1 MTISQVPW
9 CAHGSRPPE
18 KPLLRSNHVIGEC
31 MLCPHAI
38 QFPPE
43 PAQYP
48 NKVCVECALEV
59 AGLSI
64 DVARRAPLPLFT
76 SCCAREP
83 FRAAFISIAGR
94 STSCG

>member
-1 MTISQVPW
+1 MVPVDRQGLHAMRDLFSVTDDDLASAVV
-9 CAHGSRPPE
+9 CARFAPPE

-43 PAQYP
+43 LAQYL

-59 AGLSI
+59 AGL
-64 DVARRAPLPLFT
+64 FN
-76 SCCAREP
+76 
-83 FRAAFISIAGR
+83 
-94 STSCG
+94 